1 MRRKLTF
8 RQLLLSILAL
18 WYDLS
23 QKELG
28 ARTGIDPKEV
38 SQYLRRKRRGEIK
51 DELFERLLAGMKCS
65 PAAVWIV
72 TGCLEALEALE
83 EAGELTPEERA
94 VIEEEILASARL
106 QREALSEAVRLS
118 RGVPVEGYPEAR
130 DLGRARRRAEELFG
144 RLKKRPQEMRL
155 VMVADAEEYQGWA
168 LCEKCC
174 DASVREASRDLEAA
188 AAWAQL
194 AQEIAE
200 RVRGPE
206 GWRQCIRGYAA
217 AHAANAVRVAGEP
230 KAAEA
235 PFEEAKR
242 LWLSGSD
249 PAGVLDPGRLLHLEA
264 ALRRD
269 QRRFEEALACLDE
282 AEAVGRQPELAMIQ
296 RGFTLEVMG
305 DYEGAV
311 KALLQA
317 LPIIEGQG
325 DVRLL
330 YMTRFNLG
338 VVFTHLGRY
347 NEAAAIAQEVRELAT
362 GDENE
367 LPRITWLEGRI
378 AAGLGR
384 PREAR
389 RLLTKARREFERLKM
404 SYDVALALLEEAVLL
419 LEEGRPAEVKAL
431 ADELAQV
438 FADKGVHREALAAL
452 RLFHE
457 AAERAEATAELARR
471 VLRFLFRARHDQGLR
486 FES

>member
-1 MRRKLTF
+1 
-8 RQLLLSILAL
+8 
-18 WYDLS
+18 
-23 QKELG
+23 
-28 ARTGIDPKEV
+28 
-38 SQYLRRKRRGEIK
+38 
-51 DELFERLLAGMKCS
+51 
-65 PAAVWIV
+65 
-72 TGCLEALEALE
+72 
-83 EAGELTPEERA
+83 
-94 VIEEEILASARL
+94 
-106 QREALSEAVRLS
+106 
-118 RGVPVEGYPEAR
+118 
-130 DLGRARRRAEELFG
+130 
-144 RLKKRPQEMRL
+144 
-155 VMVADAEEYQGWA
+155 
-168 LCEKCC
+168 
-174 DASVREASRDLEAA
+174 
-188 AAWAQL
+188 
-194 AQEIAE
+194 
-200 RVRGPE
+200 
-206 GWRQCIRGYAA
+206 
-217 AHAANAVRVAGEP
+217 
-230 KAAEA
+230 
-235 PFEEAKR
+235 
-242 LWLSGSD
+242 
-249 PAGVLDPGRLLHLEA
+249 
-264 ALRRD
+264 
-269 QRRFEEALACLDE
+269 
-282 AEAVGRQPELAMIQ
+282 
-296 RGFTLEVMG
+296 
-305 DYEGAV
+305 V

-367 LPRITWLEGRI
+367 LPRIAWLEGRI